1 MNPNVVDGAQQIKKA
16 VAPKPAHKKA
26 APKPK
31 PEEIIVI
38 SPDTEEVVE
47 KEKQHINKGEKSLKK
62 RAPTLTS
69 TLSARS
75 KVCIFIV
82 SVFLTS

>member
-1 MNPNVVDGAQQIKKA
+1 MVDGAQPIKKA
-16 VAPKPAHKKA
+16 AAPKAALKKA

-38 SPDTEEVVE
+38 SPDPEEVVE
-47 KEKQHINKGEKSLKK
+47 KKSLKK

-75 KVCIFIV
+75 KVGIIV
-82 SVFLTS
+82 YS

>member
-1 MNPNVVDGAQQIKKA
+1 MAVNANVVDGAQPAKKA
-16 VAPKPAHKKA
+16 VVPKPAPKRA

-31 PEEIIVI
+31 QEEIAVII
-38 SPDTEEVVE
+38 SPDSEVVAM
-47 KEKQHINKGEKSLKK
+47 KEKPIKAEEKALKK

-75 KVCIFIV
+75 KVG
-82 SVFLTS
+82 